1 MSSNTQPVNL
11 LQSIPQVFESL
22 TQVHVTLDNHD
33 LAPSLKHL
41 IHLRA
46 SQINQCGFCVK
57 MHTREAREAN
67 ESNERLDRL
76 IVWRHVSDFSA
87 AECAALAWTEALTVL
102 DEKTDYARLRGD
114 LREHFNDAQIGALTA
129 EIGMINLWNRLQVS
143 RH

>member
-1 MSSNTQPVNL
+1 MSSNTQAVNL
-11 LQSIPQVFESL
+11 QQAMPQVFESL
-22 TQVHVTLDNHD
+22 TQVHVSLNDHD
-33 LAPSLKHL
+33 LPPSLRHL

-76 IVWRHVSDFSA
+76 IVWRHVNDFTSA
-87 AECAALAWTEALTVL
+87 EQAALVWTEALTVL
-102 DEKTDYARLRGD
+102 DPHADYAPLRGA
-114 LREHFNDAQIGALTA
+114 LREHFNDAQIAALTA

>member
-22 TQVHVTLDNHD
+22 TQVHVTLDSHD
-33 LAPSLKHL
+33 LDPTLKHL

-57 MHTREAREAN
+57 MHTREARDAN
-67 ESNERLDRL
+67 ETNERLDRL

-87 AECAALAWTEALTVL
+87 AERAALAWTEALTVL
-102 DEKTDYARLRGD
+102 DEKTDYASLRGD

>member
-1 MSSNTQPVNL
+1 MSFNTQPTNL

-22 TQVHVTLDNHD
+22 TQVHVTLDSHD
-33 LAPSLKHL
+33 LPASLKHL

-67 ESNERLDRL
+67 ETN
-76 IVWRHVSDFSA
+76 
-87 AECAALAWTEALTVL
+87 
-102 DEKTDYARLRGD
+102 LRGD
-114 LREHFNDAQIGALTA
+114 LREHFDDARIGALTA